1 MSKCKERLDMI
12 MTEEG
17 RVGGE
22 ESWSI
27 KVGAVQKEFSFPR
40 RDGKGTKEER
50 T

>member
-1 MSKCKERLDMI
+1 

-27 KVGAVQKEFSFPR
+27 KVAAVQKEFSFPR
-40 RDGKGTKEER
+40 RGER
-50 T
+50 V